1 LNCLVDSNLPPAL
14 VEWLRH
20 EGHEAD
26 HVDDV
31 LPPPAQDDAI
41 WALARDRNAIVITKD
56 SDFRDRARREAGV
69 SVIWVRSGN
78 LKLSVFLSWFAK
90 RWEAAL
96 ALSKGGDRVVEMR

>member
-1 LNCLVDSNLPPAL
+1 LVDSNLPPAL
-14 VEWLRH
+14 VDWLRQN
-20 EGHEAD
+20 GHEAD

-31 LPPPAQDDAI
+31 LPPSAPDGAI
-41 WALARDRNAIVITKD
+41 WTLALERRAIVITKD

-78 LKLSVFLSWFAK
+78 LKLAVFLSWFAR

-96 ALSKGGDRVVEMR
+96 ALSQSGERVVEMR